1 MEPVLETT
9 NPRDRWWKLRWFS
22 DDDTKEDWGVIS
34 KIDMFLVPYSVLGY
48 WVRYS
53 DQSNLNNA
61 CVACM
66 KEDLGFNGNEL
77 VQLQT
82 LFTLGSVLGQIPFL
96 KVRRLLNYN

>member
-1 MEPVLETT
+1 MAPVLETT
-9 NPRDRWWKLRWFS
+9 IPRDRCWKLKWFS
-22 DDDTKEDWGVIS
+22 DDDTKKDWRLIS

-61 CVACM
+61 HIAGM
-66 KEDLGFNGNEL
+66 KEGLGFSGNEL

-82 LFTLGSVLGQIPFL
+82 FFTLGLVPGQIPFL
-96 KVRRLLNYN
+96 